1 MGELRDIFKPNR
13 FKNILII
20 VLFIPSIVLS
30 FLSID
35 MLRDGFV
42 YWGIQHAIAIIV
54 IGGLLSYLGGS
65 LIDYFIK
72 SRTIKIVIAS
82 ISALISIIIGFLTLA
97 SMTMVCDP
105 VHDMVCDPVHV
116 PTEDEK
122 SWMSVFGSAVDS
134 TDILRQ
140 KFQECLEYLNN

>member
-1 MGELRDIFKPNR
+1 MGKLREIFKPNR
-13 FKNILII
+13 FKSVLII

-42 YWGIQHAIAIIV
+42 YWEIQHIIAIIV

-82 ISALISIIIGFLTLA
+82 ISALISIIIGYITLA

-122 SWMSVFGSAVDS
+122 SWMGVFGGAVDS

-140 KFQECLEYLNN
+140 KFQECLEYLSN